1 MRRLAVST
9 WRHWIALTPHI
20 GNFQAR
26 LLLTLLY
33 FTWFVPFVMLVRLL
47 SDPLG
52 VRGRRKPVATTAWQK
67 RFAQKRDVQALRR
80 QF

>member
-1 MRRLAVST
+1 MVRA
-9 WRHWIALTPHI
+9 WRNWIAITPHV

-33 FTWFVPFVMLVRLL
+33 FTWLVPFAMLLRVFH
-47 SDPLG
+47 DPLDLCG
-52 VRGRRKPVATTAWQK
+52 FHNPLLATAWKK
-67 RFAQKRDVQALRR
+67 RSAQKRDVQALRG

>member
-1 MRRLAVST
+1 MRRVIVRT
-9 WRHWIALTPHI
+9 WRSWIALTPYI

-33 FTWFVPFVMLVRLL
+33 FTWLVPFAMLVRLC

-52 VRGRRKPVATTAWQK
+52 LRGLRPPLATTAWQK
-67 RFAQKRDVQALRR
+67 RSARKRDVQALRG